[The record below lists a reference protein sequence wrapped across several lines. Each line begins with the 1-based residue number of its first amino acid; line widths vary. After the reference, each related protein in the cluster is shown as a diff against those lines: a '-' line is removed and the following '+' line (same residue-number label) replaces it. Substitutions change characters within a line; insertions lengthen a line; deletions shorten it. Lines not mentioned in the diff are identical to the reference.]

1 MGNVHGYNSKNSSGL
16 TFKNLADVSSQATLP
31 RVGDTVRLTLKCV
44 VNGSVQF
51 TKQILLHWLEVGSM
65 WYSIP

>member
-44 VNGSVQF
+44 ANGSV
-51 TKQILLHWLEVGSM
+51 
-65 WYSIP
+65 